1 MRRVLILGAGGRD
14 FHNFNVLFRNNPNY
28 KVVGFTA
35 AQIPFISDRIY
46 PKELAGEL
54 YPNGIK
60 IFSEEK
66 LGELIKKLK
75 VDECILSYS
84 DLSYKEI
91 FEKACV
97 CNENGADFVLV
108 APKAT
113 MLKSKKKVIAVC
125 ASRTGAGKS
134 EVSRYITKILKKE
147 KKKFVV
153 VRHPMPYGNLKEQII
168 QRFEKLEDL
177 EKNKCTIEEREEYEP
192 HIKIGNVVYAGVD
205 YEKILREAEK
215 EAEIILWDGGNNDLS
230 FFEPNLLITVVDPLR
245 SGNEI
250 SYYPGELAVR
260 MADIVVVNKV
270 NVAKKED
277 IERVVENIKRINK
290 NKEKSKIVF
299 TESIVSVDNPNLIK
313 GKRVI
318 VVEDGPSVT
327 HGEMGFGA
335 ASVAAQQFG
344 AKEIVDPRPFAVG
357 TIKEAY
363 SKFKHL
369 KNVVPA
375 LGYSK
380 KQILELEATLNKA
393 DCDSIVSSTID
404 LRRILN
410 LNKPLA
416 QVSFEIKEEKEL
428 SKYIKEFL

>member
-335 ASVAAQQFG
+335 ASIAAEQFG